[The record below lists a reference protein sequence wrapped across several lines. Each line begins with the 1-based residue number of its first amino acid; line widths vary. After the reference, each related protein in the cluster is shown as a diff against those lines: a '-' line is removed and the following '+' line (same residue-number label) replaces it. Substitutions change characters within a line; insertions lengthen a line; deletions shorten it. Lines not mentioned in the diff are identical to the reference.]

1 MDQPRERQS
10 INHYLGHET
19 DVTDTGALIWM
30 GRGKRNGESQKGKER
45 RKEMVEKPSFALGRS
60 QQGEKSRKAE
70 ERERVLRRREV
81 LVVWRARERAREG
94 LPGAAIG
101 PSAVMPGAE
110 KHARRPLM
118 EAGML
123 KLRVVVSTLSPGT
136 AVRPLPLELSYIV
149 SISVWTLTGH
159 LSSVIAELFTG
170 REWKKSHCITS
181 LSEYRKLLTR
191 S

>member
-1 MDQPRERQS
+1 MDGEGQEK
-10 INHYLGHET
+10 
-19 DVTDTGALIWM
+19 
-30 GRGKRNGESQKGKER
+30 RGKPEGKREKEGNGG
-45 RKEMVEKPSFALGRS
+45 KPSFALGRS

-159 LSSVIAELFTG
+159 LSSVIAELCTG
-170 REWKKSHCITS
+170 REK
-181 LSEYRKLLTR
+181 E
-191 S
+191 